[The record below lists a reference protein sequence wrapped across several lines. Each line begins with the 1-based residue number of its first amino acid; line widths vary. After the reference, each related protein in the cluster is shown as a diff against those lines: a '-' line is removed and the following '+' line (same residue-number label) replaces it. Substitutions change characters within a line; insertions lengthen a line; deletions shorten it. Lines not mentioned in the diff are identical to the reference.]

1 VRIDGR
7 VVTPT
12 GVVTGSVEVTGAR
25 IGEITPGDVADPQW
39 IGTIEVGK
47 VADLILVDGD
57 PLADLGAL
65 RKVRQV
71 IQAGVPRPPAGH
83 R

>member
-1 VRIDGR
+1 MA
-7 VVTPT
+7 
-12 GVVTGSVEVTGAR
+12 E
-25 IGEITPGDVADPQW
+25 IGLAPAEALIAATRHAAGNLGLADR
-39 IGTIEVGK
+39 IGTIEVGM
-47 VADLILVDGD
+47 VADLLLVDGD

-71 IQAGVPRPPAGH
+71 IQAGVPRFPAGH